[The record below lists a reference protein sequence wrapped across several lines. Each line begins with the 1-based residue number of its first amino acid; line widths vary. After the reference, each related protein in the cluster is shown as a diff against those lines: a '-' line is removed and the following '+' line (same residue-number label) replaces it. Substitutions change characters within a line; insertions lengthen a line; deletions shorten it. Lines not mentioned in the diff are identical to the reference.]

1 MIMQMLV
8 SALNHLFFFFC
19 SILKRLFEKENEERV
34 PMVDGNQKGGSTSQQ
49 MPGRPHRPITR
60 QESTLSR
67 GFKVFFL
74 FLLFLEPLKK
84 SDFKSV
90 FLEKRRRFHSLFLY

>member
-8 SALNHLFFFFC
+8 SALNHHFFSFVQYK
-19 SILKRLFEKENEERV
+19 KRLFEKENEERV

-74 FLLFLEPLKK
+74 FFFQVTQKVRFQKCLLGK
-84 SDFKSV
+84 SFIV
-90 FLEKRRRFHSLFLY
+90 FFYIKNG

>member
-8 SALNHLFFFFC
+8 SALNHHFF
-19 SILKRLFEKENEERV
+19 SLVQYKKRLFEKENEERV

-74 FLLFLEPLKK
+74 FFFKSLKK

-90 FLEKRRRFHSLFLY
+90 FLESLS